1 MKKHA
6 KLKGLRNQCD
16 LSQKKVGEQLGITAQ
31 AYSSK
36 ENGKTQFTYDAKIP
50 TLEELMQ
57 LIQSYGDKNIVFA
70 LVDFRDLNAS
80 YTTSALITIPA
91 PPP

>member
-31 AYSSK
+31 AYGAK
-36 ENGKTQFTYDAKIP
+36 ENGKTQFTYS
-50 TLEELMQ
+50 EC
-57 LIQSYGDKNIVFA
+57 
-70 LVDFRDLNAS
+70 LVIRDMLAERLG
-80 YTTSALITIPA
+80 TTITIDELFA
-91 PPP
+91 

>member
-16 LSQKKVGEQLGITAQ
+16 LSQKKVGEQLGITAH

-36 ENGKTQFTYDAKIP
+36 ENGKTQFTYS
-50 TLEELMQ
+50 EC
-57 LIQSYGDKNIVFA
+57 
-70 LVDFRDLNAS
+70 LVIRDMLAER
-80 YTTSALITIPA
+80 LGITITIDELFA
-91 PPP
+91 

>member
-1 MKKHA
+1 MPKIIFYIYRGAKMKKHA

-36 ENGKTQFTYDAKIP
+36 ENGKTQFTYS
-50 TLEELMQ
+50 EC
-57 LIQSYGDKNIVFA
+57 
-70 LVDFRDLNAS
+70 LVIRDMLAER
-80 YTTSALITIPA
+80 LGITITIDELFA
-91 PPP
+91 

>member
-31 AYSSK
+31 AYNSK
-36 ENGKTQFTYDAKIP
+36 ENGKTQFTYS
-50 TLEELMQ
+50 EC
-57 LIQSYGDKNIVFA
+57 
-70 LVDFRDLNAS
+70 LVIRDMLAER
-80 YTTSALITIPA
+80 LGITITIDEIFA
-91 PPP
+91 